1 MRNILTLDIEGWY
14 QSSLDILGPEHAEV
28 PRPVPPGERVVTNTR
43 RLLRILAEYG
53 VHATCFILGT
63 VAEAYP
69 DLVREI
75 HTAGHEIATHGYSHE
90 LVYHMTPAEFKADVQ
105 QAIQLTQSAIRGY
118 RAPYFSI
125 TRDSEWALEALAE
138 LGMEYDSSIF
148 PIRRKLY
155 GFPGWEGF
163 PHTVHTAAGDLC
175 ELPISTVSLLG
186 QNLPVGGGGY
196 FRLLP
201 YPLIREAIRAIN
213 RQGQPAVFYLHPYEL
228 DAEEP
233 FDSPSARLRTRLRT
247 TLRHPLPGETWK
259 TRLVRLSQ
267 GLGRGRVEGKLR
279 RLLTD
284 FEWGSVREW
293 MNRTRTNTE

>member
-1 MRNILTLDIEGWY
+1 MQNILTLDIEDWY
-14 QSSLDILGPEHAEV
+14 QSSLDILGPEHANI
-28 PRPVPPGERVVTNTR
+28 PRPVPPGEGVVPNTR
-43 RLLRILAEYG
+43 HLLRILAEYN
-53 VHATCFILGT
+53 VHATCFVLGT
-63 VAEAYP
+63 VAETYP

-75 HTAGHEIATHGYSHE
+75 HAAGHEIATHGYSHE
-90 LVYHMTPAEFKADVQ
+90 LVYRMTPAEFKADVER
-105 QAIQLTQSAIRGY
+105 AIQLTKSVIRDSEFVNSEFAIRGY

-125 TRDSEWALEALAE
+125 TRESEWALEALVE

-163 PHTVHTAAGDLC
+163 PHTVHTTAGDLR

-186 QNLPVGGGGY
+186 QNFPVGGGGY

-228 DAEEP
+228 DAEE
-233 FDSPSARLRTRLRT
+233 
-247 TLRHPLPGETWK
+247 LRHPLPGETQK
-259 TRLVRLSQ
+259 TRFVRLSQ
-267 GLGRGRVEGKLR
+267 GLNRGKTEAKLR
-279 RLLTD
+279 RLLAD
-284 FEWGSVREW
+284 FEWTSVREW
-293 MNRTRTNTE
+293 IAEQE

>member
-1 MRNILTLDIEGWY
+1 MMQNILTFDIEGWY
-14 QSSLDILGPEHAEV
+14 QSSLAILGPEHASAAQL
-28 PRPVPPGERVVTNTR
+28 VPPGERVVTNTV
-43 RLLRILAEYG
+43 RLLRILAEHQ
-53 VHATCFILGT
+53 VRVTCFVLGT
-63 VAEAYP
+63 VAETYP

-75 HTAGHEIATHGYSHE
+75 HAAGHEIATHGYGHR
-90 LVYHMTPAEFKADVQ
+90 LAYQMTPAAFKADVEH
-105 QAIQLTQSAIRGY
+105 AIEITHSAIGNRQSAIHGY

-125 TRDSEWALEALAE
+125 TRQSEWALEVLAS
-138 LGMEYDSSIF
+138 LGIQYDSSIF

-163 PHTVHTAAGDLC
+163 PHMVQVGNGNALL

-201 YPLIREAIRAIN
+201 YPLVREAIRAIN

-228 DAEEP
+228 DAEE
-233 FDSPSARLRTRLRT
+233 LRR
-247 TLRHPLPGETWK
+247 PLLGETRK

-267 GLGRGRVEGKLR
+267 GLNRHKTEAKLR
-279 RLLTD
+279 RLLAD
-284 FEWGSVREW
+284 FQWTSVAEW
-293 MNRTRTNTE
+293 MAG